1 MRNSGNLSIG
11 IAPQRR
17 LIALALPHLLDQ
29 EIELVQ
35 GVRRSILSV
44 GGSAELL
51 ILSGGYETHLRKL
64 ANLDKLAGA
73 IGEFVSPLW
82 LESLQIK
89 GVPVVQLGS
98 AVGEKTPSVDTDREG
113 MGKEAV
119 CTLLNQGVKSLGYL
133 GASGPSDS
141 TQLWKA
147 YSHAAACRGYT
158 TRRSNELS
166 PPMLREFISSLS
178 RPAGLLCSSDR
189 LARLAILTA
198 QELGLRTP
206 LDLAVIGVGNS
217 RMESLYLGMEISSF
231 ELPFREIG
239 LRAGSL
245 LVEILS
251 KNQQMPGSQRI
262 AAKLHERETSIRSGS
277 GVARVIAFLRSN
289 PGTAMNAGE
298 LAHMAGMSRR
308 SLEMAMQKE
317 AGDSP
322 GSYLQKIRRENAEK
336 ILRETDEEIA
346 AVGRSCG
353 YQEPAVF
360 SSAFKR
366 WTGKSPRDYR
376 KFHRPD

>member
-1 MRNSGNLSIG
+1 MRNKGESKSE
-11 IAPQRR
+11 IAPQKRF
-17 LIALALPHLLDQ
+17 IALAIPHLSDQ
-29 EIELVQ
+29 GIELVQ
-35 GVRRSILSV
+35 GIRRSILPF
-44 GGSAELL
+44 GDSAELL

-73 IGEFVSPLW
+73 IGEFISPLW

-89 GVPVVQLGS
+89 GVPVVQPGS
-98 AVGEKTPSVDTDREG
+98 AAGEKIPSVDTDREG
-113 MGKEAV
+113 IGKEAV
-119 CTLLNQGVKSLGYL
+119 STLLNQGVKSLGYL

-147 YSHAAACRGYT
+147 YSHTAASRGYT
-158 TRRSNELS
+158 ARGSNEFS
-166 PPMLREFISSLS
+166 APMLREFISSLS
-178 RPAGLLCSSDR
+178 SPAGLLCSSDR

-198 QELGLRTP
+198 QDLGLRIP

-231 ELPFREIG
+231 ELPLREIG

-245 LVEILS
+245 LLEILS
-251 KNQQMPGSQRI
+251 KNQQIPGSHRV

-277 GVARVIAFLRSN
+277 GVTRVMAFLRSN
-289 PGTAMNAGE
+289 PGTELNAGE
-298 LAHMAGMSRR
+298 LARLAGMSRR
-308 SLEMAMQKE
+308 SFEVAMQKE
-317 AGDSP
+317 SGDSP
-322 GSYLQKIRRENAEK
+322 GSFLQKIRRNSAEK
-336 ILRETDEEIA
+336 MLLETDEEIA
-346 AVGRSCG
+346 AIARSCG

-376 KFHRPD
+376 KLHRSG